1 MKFLY
6 MHFSHPAENIKLTQ
20 RRTLRL
26 ADGIGLADGSGLAP
40 AVNKASTKIV
50 VVTDDLLPFGGF
62 VLEFLQYILA
72 TASYR

>member
-1 MKFLY
+1 